1 MDILIEF
8 AVTVEKVRLLVV
20 TVDADKFDA
29 KMVLPVI
36 VEKRTC

>member
-1 MDILIEF
+1 MEV
-8 AVTVEKVRLLVV
+8 AVSVEKVRLLVV
-20 TVDADKFDA
+20 TVDANRFDA